1 VDIALIAPP
10 ALIAGAAGITAALL
24 RRLAHAIEELR
35 AAERRNR
42 RLNDALVPVRV
53 ETRRVGA
60 TVERMTRR

>member
-10 ALIAGAAGITAALL
+10 ALVVGAAGITAVLL
-24 RRLAHAIEELR
+24 RRLSRAIDELR

-42 RLNDALVPVRV
+42 RLQEALIPVRA